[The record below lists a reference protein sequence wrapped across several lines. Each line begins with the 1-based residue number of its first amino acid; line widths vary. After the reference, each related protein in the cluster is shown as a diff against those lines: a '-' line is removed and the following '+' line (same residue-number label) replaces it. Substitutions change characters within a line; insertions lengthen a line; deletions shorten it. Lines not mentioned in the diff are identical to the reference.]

1 MADWQNY
8 RSFYDMIKPKFCR
21 DCTWS
26 IPEKNSAWNLVC
38 TNPLILGQDEWELSR
53 TDARGSSCRD
63 ERSKGFWK
71 FPFCGKYGKLWIK
84 KSTVESAV
92 K

>member
-1 MADWQNY
+1 MTN
-8 RSFYDMIKPKFCR
+8 PKFCR

-26 IPEKNSAWNLVC
+26 RPQKSSEWNLVC
-38 TNPLILGQDEWELSR
+38 TNPLVLSEDEWELSR
-53 TDARGSSCRD
+53 TDASGSSCRD

-71 FPFCGKYGKLWIK
+71 FPFCGKSGKLWIE
-84 KSTVESAV
+84 KSAVDSAV